1 MLMLKNW
8 EKGDGHFSMDVL
20 SVDFQMVDVFM
31 LCVLSKNIIRVPSLV
46 KSNLTF

>member
-20 SVDFQMVDVFM
+20 SVDFQIVDVFM
-31 LCVLSKNIIRVPSLV
+31 LCVLSVHLSCVDDIFERKKN
-46 KSNLTF
+46 